1 MERFVFVSLFCCIF
15 PHAKMNVAGEQGV
28 KRGEARALAASGGC
42 SEKP

>member
-1 MERFVFVSLFCCIF
+1 MQHFVFVSLFCCIF
-15 PHAKMNVAGEQGV
+15 PHAKMDLAAEQWV